1 MDRKITW
8 KKVSEALDK
17 NQDSYEINEML
28 FAMLHGWDWPLY
40 GAAENDYERNT
51 GSYAY
56 LDNADI
62 ASEACISMFSD
73 FVWDKPDWEPEISLR
88 RFEGQWLASVTVDAE
103 HAAAMS
109 DGNLNGDIKYFGQD
123 KKMGT
128 AIMKA
133 AIGLRAVLR
142 AAKEPE
148 EAPCP

>member
-8 KKVSEALDK
+8 KKVSEALDQ
-17 NQDSYEINEML
+17 NQDSYDINEML
-28 FAMLHGWDWPLY
+28 FAVLHGWDWPLY
-40 GAAENDYERNT
+40 GAAEVDYERNT

-62 ASEACISMFSD
+62 ATEACIDMFRN
-73 FVWDKPDWEPEISLR
+73 FVWDKPDWEPEITLR
-88 RFEGQWLASVTVDAE
+88 RLEGQWLASIMVDAE
-103 HAAAMS
+103 HAAAVS
-109 DGNLNGDIKYFGQD
+109 DGHMKAGVLHSGED

-133 AIGLRAVLR
+133 AIGLRAVLT
-142 AAKEPE
+142 AAKEPD